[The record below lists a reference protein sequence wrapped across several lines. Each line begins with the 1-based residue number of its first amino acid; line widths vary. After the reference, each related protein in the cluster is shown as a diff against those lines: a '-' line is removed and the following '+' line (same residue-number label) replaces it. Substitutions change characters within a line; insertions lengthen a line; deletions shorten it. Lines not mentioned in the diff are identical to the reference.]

1 MHNKKTG
8 LTTQEAQERLL
19 QHGPNLVEEEKKHKP
34 LIFLQ
39 KFWAPVPWMLEVTIV
54 LQFFLDKYDEAL
66 IISLLLFS
74 NAILSFFQEERSNKA
89 IALLK
94 KHLAIKARV
103 VRDSKWKMIPSEDL
117 VPGDIVHLRMGD
129 ISPADIQVSDG
140 KISLDQSAL
149 TGESLPF
156 ECDVGKSSYSG
167 SIVVQGEA
175 TGEVTATGEKTYFG
189 KTVSLLQISE
199 TKSHIKDI
207 IFKIVRYLVTID
219 IFFVLLI
226 FGYAAFINHPFT
238 EIIPFVLML
247 IVASLPVALPA
258 TFTLA
263 TAIGAQHLTKRGV
276 LVTRLSAIEEAAT
289 MDILCLDKTGTITQN
304 SLELATMK
312 PFTSFEEERLLELAA
327 IASQEETQDP
337 LDKAILEAA
346 RLNSFLNSTAE
357 IIEFIPFDPSLKRTE
372 ATFKENGQELRV
384 LKGAPLVISK
394 LTIKKPDLRKE
405 ISQLAAKG
413 YRIIAVAATGANKK
427 TLELAGLL
435 AFYDPPRED
444 SKTILKTLKKLG
456 LRILMIT
463 GDGVQ
468 TAKTIAA
475 EVGIGNRVCSSD
487 IIHTNKG
494 HAILDCDVFAG
505 VFPEDKFQL
514 VKDFQKLGHT
524 VGMTGDGVNDA
535 PALKQAE
542 VGIAVANA
550 MDVAKSSASIVLIE
564 PGLEGILSAIR
575 TSRRIYQRM
584 LTYTLNKVMK
594 SLEIIVFLSL
604 GFILANDLILTPL
617 LMVILLFTN
626 DFATMAI
633 ATDNTLGSPKPE
645 RWKIDKLMMAGGM
658 LAFLVLIFSFSVF
671 LVGKDVLHLPLA
683 ELQTLVFLTL
693 VFTGQ
698 GNIYLVR
705 ERDHFWN
712 SRPSNWLIFVTLADI
727 LIVSLMATFGI
738 LLTSISPIIVLFLF
752 ICTVCYLFLIDFLKI
767 RIFSYLLTNKLSKI
781 TGGDKK

>member
-1 MHNKKTG
+1 MQNKKTG

-19 QHGPNLVEEEKKHKP
+19 QHGPNLVEEEKKHK
-34 LIFLQ
+34 LLLFLE
-39 KFWAPVPWMLEVTIV
+39 KFWAPVPWMLETTIT
-54 LQFFLDKYDEAL
+54 LQFFLGKYEEAL
-66 IISLLLFS
+66 IILILLFS
-74 NAILSFFQEERSNKA
+74 NATLSFFQEERSNKA
-89 IALLK
+89 IVLLK
-94 KHLAIKARV
+94 KHLAIKSRV
-103 VRDSKWKMIPSEDL
+103 LRDSKWKMIPAEDL

-156 ECDVGKSSYSG
+156 ECGVGKSSYSG

-175 TGEVTATGEKTYFG
+175 TGEVTATGEQTYFG

-219 IFFVLLI
+219 IFFVLLVC
-226 FGYAAFINHPFT
+226 GYAIFISHPFT

-304 SLELATMK
+304 SLELATVK
-312 PFTSFEEERLLELAA
+312 PFASFQEERLLELAA
-327 IASQEETQDP
+327 LASQEETQDP
-337 LDKAILEAA
+337 IDKAILEAA
-346 RLNSFLNSTAE
+346 QLNNFLNSKSE

-372 ATFKENGQELRV
+372 ATFKEKGHKYRV

-394 LTIKKPDLRKE
+394 LTEKKPNLKKE

-413 YRIIAVAATGANKK
+413 YRILAVGVTGANKK
-427 TLELAGLL
+427 SLELAGLL

-463 GDGVQ
+463 GDGIQ

-475 EVGIGNRVCSSD
+475 EVGIGKRVCSSD
-487 IIHTNKG
+487 IIHKNKG
-494 HAILDCDVFAG
+494 HALLDCDVFAG

-514 VKDFQKLGHT
+514 VRDFQKLGHT

-550 MDVAKSSASIVLIE
+550 MDVAKSSASIVLTE
-564 PGLEGILSAIR
+564 PGLSGILSAIR
-575 TSRRIYQRM
+575 TSRRIYRRM

-604 GFILANDLILTPL
+604 GFILADDLILTPL

-633 ATDNTLGSPKPE
+633 ATDNALASPKPA
-645 RWKIDKLMMAGGM
+645 RWKIDKLMMAGGA

-671 LVGKDVLHLPLA
+671 LVGKDILLLPLP

-705 ERDHFWN
+705 ERNHFWN
-712 SRPSNWLIFVTLADI
+712 SRPSNWLFFITIADI
-727 LIVSLMATFGI
+727 LIISLMATFGV
-738 LLTSISPIIVLFLF
+738 LLTPISPLIILILFMCTAFYLF
-752 ICTVCYLFLIDFLKI
+752 IIDFLKI
-767 RIFSYLLTNKLSKI
+767 QVFTFLNF
-781 TGGDKK
+781 

>member
-1 MHNKKTG
+1 
-8 LTTQEAQERLL
+8 
-19 QHGPNLVEEEKKHKP
+19 
-34 LIFLQ
+34 
-39 KFWAPVPWMLEVTIV
+39 MLEVTIV
-54 LQFFLDKYDEAL
+54 LQFFLSKYEEAL

-89 IALLK
+89 LALLK
-94 KHLAIKARV
+94 KHLAIQ
-103 VRDSKWKMIPSEDL
+103 VRALRDLKWKMIPAENL
-117 VPGDIVHLRMGD
+117 VPGDLVHLRMGD
-129 ISPADIQVSDG
+129 ISPADIQVYEG
-140 KISLDQSAL
+140 KVTLDQSAL

-156 ECDVGKSSYSG
+156 ECGIGKSSYSG

-175 TGEVTATGEKTYFG
+175 TGEVTTTGEKTYFG

-219 IFFVLLI
+219 ILFILLVV
-226 FGYAAFINHPFT
+226 GYAALINHPFT

-263 TAIGAQHLTKRGV
+263 TAIGAQKLTKRGV

-304 SLELATMK
+304 ALELATVK
-312 PFTSFEEERLLELAA
+312 PFTTYGEERLLELAA
-327 IASQEETQDP
+327 LASQEETQDP

-346 RLNSFLNSTAE
+346 RLSNLFNSKAE
-357 IIEFIPFDPSLKRTE
+357 LIEFIPFDPSLKRTE
-372 ATFKENGQELRV
+372 ATFKEKGHKYRV

-394 LTIKKPDLRKE
+394 LTEKKPDLRKE

-413 YRIIAVAATGANKK
+413 YRILAVAATGANKK

-444 SKTILKTLKKLG
+444 SKTILNTLKKLG

-487 IIHTNKG
+487 IIHKNKG
-494 HAILDCDVFAG
+494 HALLDCDVFAG

-514 VKDFQKLGHT
+514 VKEFQKQRHT

-550 MDVAKSSASIVLIE
+550 MDVAKSSASIVLTE
-564 PGLEGILSAIR
+564 PGLEGILSAIK
-575 TSRRIYQRM
+575 TSRKIYRRM

-594 SLEIIVFLSL
+594 SIEIIVFLSL

-633 ATDNTLGSPKPE
+633 ATDNALASPKPA
-645 RWKIDKLMMAGGM
+645 RWKIDKLMMAGGA
-658 LAFLVLIFSFSVF
+658 LALLVLLFSFSVF
-671 LVGKDVLHLPLA
+671 LVGKDILDLPLS

-705 ERDHFWN
+705 ERNHFWS
-712 SRPSNWLIFVTLADI
+712 SRPSNWLFFVTFADI
-727 LIVSLMATFGI
+727 LLVSLMATFGI
-738 LLTSISPIIVLFLF
+738 LVAPISPILIILLF
-752 ICTVCYLFLIDFLKI
+752 IATAAYLFVLDFLKI
-767 RIFSYLLTNKLSKI
+767 RIFFYLNF
-781 TGGDKK
+781 